1 MATRAALLKL
11 RRAINLTT
19 LRQFFQS
26 GLEQETTRVRH
37 YGLALLVIAVALGMT
52 LSFASLLQNTPTA
65 LFYLAVMISSWFGG
79 FGPGLFATLLSTIFL
94 NYFFLEPYHSFSA
107 IDLKTVVQSG
117 VFAIASI
124 LISYLN
130 ESRLNA
136 NRRAKANFKAWRN
149 SESQWTHI
157 TKSNIIG
164 IFSANFQGSM
174 TDANDAF
181 LKMIGY
187 TREDLLAGRIRW
199 DTMTPPEYQQVSQR
213 SQHELN
219 TVGFCK
225 PFEKEYIRKDG
236 SRVPILL
243 GSVLRDDRTVIGFV
257 LDRSEAKRNEA
268 ERQQAEAALRQ
279 SEERLRLA
287 MEGAQMGT
295 WDVDLITGKALWSDR
310 HFLMLGYEPTPT
322 GEASEKMWYD
332 RIHPDDRE
340 LVALE
345 WQQSRQEHR
354 NYCAECRMIRADT
367 QQIAWVSGLGS
378 FVYNSDG
385 TAIRSIG
392 VLFDITERK
401 RDEEALRR
409 SEERFRISQELSL
422 DAFTLLDS
430 VRDETGRI
438 IDFIW
443 TYANP
448 KAAEILQHPVEDL
461 IGQRLLEV
469 LPGNQIN
476 SELFERYV
484 RVVETG
490 EPHDIELSYVADG
503 ITGWFRNMTVK
514 LRDGVAISFGD
525 ITQRKQAEI
534 DLRESEERLRLALTA
549 ANQGLYDL
557 NVQTGEA
564 IVNAEYAR
572 MLGYELDEFQE
583 TNAKW
588 RDRLHPDDLAVTA
601 QAYEDYIANKRNLYR
616 VEFRQRT
623 KSGDWKWILS
633 IGKIVAWDDQGQPL
647 RMLGIHTD
655 MTDAKEREAERSRVE
670 VTLRERKQRLDLA
683 TKAANLGVFEWNIQT
698 DQAVWENSR
707 MYEIFGRTLADGA
720 LSKTELINTAV
731 HPDDR
736 ESLELKLTE
745 SMVQGSAYQA
755 VYRICRHDNG
765 QWRWIEANG
774 QVEFA
779 ADGMPL
785 RLVGILKDITDR
797 KQAEQDLRTAE
808 ERLRLALNAA
818 RMVVWDWDLQV
829 DRVICSENSEE
840 IWGTQI
846 GCTDDFLTAVHPDD
860 RALLAQ
866 ATVEA
871 RQHDGI
877 FQCEYRVIAPDQTVR
892 WLHSRGRTYF
902 NARGQVER
910 MIGVSLDVSR
920 RVQIEAERDLLLR
933 QEQAARGEAE
943 RANRIKDEFLAVLS
957 HELRSPLNPILGWT
971 KLLQSQKFS
980 PEKAAQAL
988 ATIERNAKLQAQLIE
1003 DLLDV
1008 SRILQGKMLVNV
1020 SSVNLATTIK
1030 AAIETVRLAAEAK
1043 NIQIHATLDD
1053 DGSHENIVAGD
1064 AARLQQIVWNLLT
1077 NAVKFTPQDGR
1088 IEVRL
1093 DRRDGFAQ
1101 IQVQD
1106 TGKGI
1111 SPDFLPYV
1119 FDYFRQEDGA
1129 TTRKFGG
1136 LGLGLALVQHLT
1148 EQHGGT
1154 VSAESAG
1161 DGQGATF
1168 TIRLPLQTLPCETA
1182 SEPPPT
1188 TSTADLRDLKILVVD
1203 DEADMCNLMET
1214 ILETYGIEVKVAAS
1228 GMAALTILEQWK
1240 PDLLIS
1246 DIGMP
1251 EMDGYMLM
1259 RQIRRLEAV
1268 QRESL
1273 SAEHPGS
1280 NRAIAKQANLPAI
1293 ALTAYAGEFN
1303 QHQAFNAGF
1312 QQHLAKPIEPERL
1325 VNAIASLVK
1334 TRQNCS

>member
-1 MATRAALLKL
+1 MATRGVFSKL
-11 RRAINLTT
+11 RLGRYATK
-19 LRQFFQS
+19 LRQFVLS
-26 GLEQETTRVRH
+26 GFEQETTQFWYH
-37 YGLALLVIAVALGMT
+37 GLALLIVMTALGIT
-52 LSFASLLQNTPTA
+52 LLIAPLLQDTPAA
-65 LFYLAVMISSWFGG
+65 LFYVAVMIISWFGG

-94 NYFFLEPYHSFSA
+94 KYFFLEPFHSFSA
-107 IDLKTVVQSG
+107 IDPKTVVQSG

-136 NRRAKANFKAWRN
+136 KRRAEANFKAWRN
-149 SESQWTHI
+149 SESQFTHI
-157 TKSNIIG
+157 TESNIIG
-164 IFSANFQGSM
+164 IFSANFKGSI
-174 TDANDAF
+174 TSANDAF
-181 LKMIGY
+181 LQMIGY

-213 SQHELN
+213 SQHELR
-219 TVGFCK
+219 TVGFCT

-243 GSVLRDDRTVIGFV
+243 GSVLRDDQTVIGFV
-257 LDRSEAKRNEA
+257 LNRSESKRNEA
-268 ERQQAEAALRQ
+268 ERQQAEAA
-279 SEERLRLA
+279 
-287 MEGAQMGT
+287 
-295 WDVDLITGKALWSDR
+295 
-310 HFLMLGYEPTPT
+310 
-322 GEASEKMWYD
+322 
-332 RIHPDDRE
+332 
-340 LVALE
+340 
-345 WQQSRQEHR
+345 
-354 NYCAECRMIRADT
+354 
-367 QQIAWVSGLGS
+367 
-378 FVYNSDG
+378 
-385 TAIRSIG
+385 
-392 VLFDITERK
+392 
-401 RDEEALRR
+401 
-409 SEERFRISQELSL
+409 
-422 DAFTLLDS
+422 
-430 VRDETGRI
+430 
-438 IDFIW
+438 
-443 TYANP
+443 
-448 KAAEILQHPVEDL
+448 
-461 IGQRLLEV
+461 
-469 LPGNQIN
+469 
-476 SELFERYV
+476 
-484 RVVETG
+484 
-490 EPHDIELSYVADG
+490 
-503 ITGWFRNMTVK
+503 
-514 LRDGVAISFGD
+514 
-525 ITQRKQAEI
+525 
-534 DLRESEERLRLALTA
+534 LRESEERLRLALTA

-633 IGKIVAWDDQGQPL
+633 IGKIVAWDSHGNPL
-647 RMLGIHTD
+647 RMLGTHTD
-655 MTDAKEREAERSRVE
+655 ITDSKEREAERRRVE
-670 VTLRERKQRLDLA
+670 VALRERKQRLDLA
-683 TKAANLGVFEWNIQT
+683 TKAANLGIFEWNIQT

-785 RLVGILKDITDR
+785 RLVGILNDITDR
-797 KQAEQDLRTAE
+797 KHAEQDLQTAE

-818 RMVVWDWDLQV
+818 RMVVWDWDLLAN
-829 DRVICSENSEE
+829 RVVCSENSEE
-840 IWGTQI
+840 VWGTQI
-846 GCTDDFLTAVHPDD
+846 GTVDDFLTAVHPDD
-860 RALLAQ
+860 RAPVAQ
-866 ATVEA
+866 AIGDAQQE
-871 RQHDGI
+871 GM

-902 NARGQVER
+902 NAQGQAER
-910 MIGVSLDVSR
+910 MIGVSLDVSK

-971 KLLQSQKFS
+971 KLLRSQKFS

-1043 NIQIHATLDD
+1043 NIQIHATLND

-1214 ILETYGIEVKVAAS
+1214 ILEAYGIEVKVAAS

>member
-1 MATRAALLKL
+1 MATRGVFSKL
-11 RRAINLTT
+11 RLGRYETK
-19 LRQFFQS
+19 LRQFVLS
-26 GLEQETTRVRH
+26 GFEQETTQFWY
-37 YGLALLVIAVALGMT
+37 YGLALLIVMTALGMT
-52 LSFASLLQNTPTA
+52 LLIAPLLQDTPA
-65 LFYLAVMISSWFGG
+65 GLFYVAVMISSWLGG
-79 FGPGLFATLLSTIFL
+79 FGAGLFATLLSTIFL
-94 NYFFLEPYHSFSA
+94 NYFFLEPYHSFKV
-107 IDLKTVVQSG
+107 IELKTVVQSG

-136 NRRAKANFKAWRN
+136 KRRAEANFKAWRN
-149 SESQWTHI
+149 SESQFTHI
-157 TKSNIIG
+157 KESNIIG
-164 IFSANFQGSM
+164 IFSANFEGSI
-174 TDANDAF
+174 TSANDAF
-181 LKMIGY
+181 LQMLGY

-199 DTMTPPEYQQVSQR
+199 DRMTPPEYQQVSQR
-213 SQHELN
+213 SQHELR
-219 TVGFCK
+219 TVGFCT

-243 GSVLRDDRTVIGFV
+243 GFVLRDDQTVIGFV
-257 LDRSEAKRNEA
+257 LNRSESKRNEA
-268 ERQQAEAALRQ
+268 ERQQAEAA
-279 SEERLRLA
+279 
-287 MEGAQMGT
+287 
-295 WDVDLITGKALWSDR
+295 
-310 HFLMLGYEPTPT
+310 
-322 GEASEKMWYD
+322 
-332 RIHPDDRE
+332 
-340 LVALE
+340 
-345 WQQSRQEHR
+345 
-354 NYCAECRMIRADT
+354 
-367 QQIAWVSGLGS
+367 
-378 FVYNSDG
+378 
-385 TAIRSIG
+385 
-392 VLFDITERK
+392 
-401 RDEEALRR
+401 
-409 SEERFRISQELSL
+409 
-422 DAFTLLDS
+422 
-430 VRDETGRI
+430 
-438 IDFIW
+438 
-443 TYANP
+443 
-448 KAAEILQHPVEDL
+448 
-461 IGQRLLEV
+461 
-469 LPGNQIN
+469 
-476 SELFERYV
+476 
-484 RVVETG
+484 
-490 EPHDIELSYVADG
+490 
-503 ITGWFRNMTVK
+503 
-514 LRDGVAISFGD
+514 
-525 ITQRKQAEI
+525 
-534 DLRESEERLRLALTA
+534 LRESEERLRLALTA

-564 IVNAEYAR
+564 IVSAEYAR
-572 MLGYELDEFQE
+572 MLGYEPDEFQE

-588 RDRLHPDDLAVTA
+588 RDRLHPDDHTVTA
-601 QAYEDYIANKRNLYR
+601 QTYEDYIANKRNLYQ

-633 IGKIVAWDDQGQPL
+633 IGKIVAWDSQGQPL
-647 RMLGIHTD
+647 RMLGTHTD
-655 MTDAKEREAERSRVE
+655 MTDVKEREAERSRAE
-670 VTLRERKQRLDLA
+670 VALRERKQRLDLA

-707 MYEIFGRTLADGA
+707 MYEIFGRILADGA

-736 ESLELKLTE
+736 ELLELKLAE

-785 RLVGILKDITDR
+785 RLVGILNDITDR

-818 RMVVWDWDLQV
+818 SMVVWDWDLQV
-829 DRVICSENSEE
+829 DRVVCSKNSEE
-840 IWGTQI
+840 VWGTQI
-846 GCTDDFLTAVHPDD
+846 GTAADFLAAVHPDD

-871 RQHDGI
+871 HQHDGI
-877 FQCEYRVIAPDQTVR
+877 FQCEYRVMAPDQTVR

-902 NARGQVER
+902 NAKGQAER

-933 QEQAARGEAE
+933 QEQSARGEAE

-980 PEKAAQAL
+980 PERAAQAL

-1020 SSVNLATTIK
+1020 SAVNLTTTIK

-1043 NIQIHATLDD
+1043 NIQIHTTLDD

-1203 DEADMCNLMET
+1203 DEADMCNLMVT
-1214 ILETYGIEVKVAAS
+1214 ILEAYGIEVKVAAS
-1228 GMAALTILEQWK
+1228 GTAALTILEQWK

-1251 EMDGYMLM
+1251 GMDGYMLM

-1273 SAEHPGS
+1273 SAEHSGR
-1280 NRAIAKQANLPAI
+1280 NRAIAKQADLPAI

-1303 QHQAFNAGF
+1303 QHQAFSAGF